1 MQELPPEIADAIL
14 KTGHPPLHRR
24 IFVNRNLRMDSIEAI
39 GFDMDYTLARYFR
52 QPIENLAYT
61 MTIDRLIDRGYPKD
75 IRNLPYDGNFVIRG
89 LTVDKELGN
98 TIKLDRHSHA
108 SIAYHGRDL
117 MDKETRRDLYRRDRI
132 RFDAPRFIAVDT
144 FFSLPEIC
152 LFANLVDFFDKNP
165 KEGLDP
171 WQIYEDVRICID
183 AVHRDGSMKSI
194 IKSDIGKYIEADP
207 LLSRTLHKL
216 RSAGKKL
223 FVLTNSMWDYT
234 NNVMSFLLGDGKNGN
249 PNWRTYFDA
258 VVVGANKPNF
268 WSGDEP
274 LVKLN
279 DRGIATRRGVK
290 TIEKG
295 GLFMGGNAE
304 EFEKAFGYAGDQ
316 ILYVGDHLYGDIVRS
331 KRNVMW
337 RTALVVEELEDEIQ
351 KNEEASE
358 LIGEVRTLE
367 IERRR
372 LDELCNIH
380 RQNLLL
386 LEKSELNGEENEQFN
401 RLLAERDKA
410 KSELKQTLSQREDAE
425 ESLDKHFNQHWGRVF
440 KQGQA
445 NSRIGQQIERYA
457 CIYTSRVSNFFFY
470 SSYQYFRSPADLL
483 PHER

>member
-194 IKSDIGKYIEADP
+194 IKSDIGKYIETDP

-401 RLLAERDKA
+401 QLRAERDKA